1 MAERGIQLKT
11 RGELQ
16 AMRAS
21 GLVLAAAIVAGRAAV
36 APGVSTL
43 DVNDAV
49 AAVIAEAG
57 ATSNF
62 LHYGARGADP
72 RLPGDHLRVGE
83 RRGGARH
90 PQPTRILQDGDLLSI
105 DAGCILDGWHS
116 DSAVSVHVG
125 EPPSMDEVD
134 LIAACDRAMWAGIA
148 AAHAGGRLGDV
159 SFAIENSVA
168 QSGHEDGRRY
178 GSVEGYGGHGI
189 GTAMHMA
196 PFVPNQGKRGKGPR
210 LNAGTA
216 LAIEPMITLG
226 RPATRQLSDGWTVV
240 TKDGARAAHTEHSI
254 AITEDGICVLT
265 ADDGGSRRAR
275 AVRRQHPFR
284 WTDCPTL
291 TGPRPA
297 PPVSGCCRSR
307 TAFVLIDAAV
317 RADPGPR
324 AMRTRC
330 AASARRSTAW
340 AAATPDYGD
349 PDRP

>member
-1 MAERGIQLKT
+1 MAERGIQLKS

-21 GLVLAAAIVAGRAAV
+21 GLVLASAIVAGRAAV
-36 APGVSTL
+36 RPGASTL
-43 DVNDAV
+43 DIDAAV

-62 LHYGARGADP
+62 LHYGARGAD
-72 RLPGDHLRVGE
+72 
-83 RRGGARH
+83 RGFPATICASVNDEVVHGI
-90 PQPTRILQDGDLLSI
+90 PTSSRILREGDLLSI

-125 EPPSMDEVD
+125 EPPSMEEVD
-134 LIAACDRAMWAGIA
+134 LITACNRAMWAGIA
-148 AAHAGGRLGDV
+148 AARAGGRLGDV
-159 SFAIENSVA
+159 SFSIEHSVA

-196 PFVPNQGKRGKGPR
+196 PFVPNQGKRGKGPK
-210 LNAGTA
+210 LAAGTA

-254 AITEDGICVLT
+254 AITDDGICVLT
-265 ADDGGSRRAR
+265 ADDGGLAGL
-275 AVRRQHPFR
+275 APFGV
-284 WTDCPTL
+284 T
-291 TGPRPA
+291 
-297 PPVSGCCRSR
+297 PVS
-307 TAFVLIDAAV
+307 LD
-317 RADPGPR
+317 
-324 AMRTRC
+324 
-330 AASARRSTAW
+330 
-340 AAATPDYGD
+340 
-349 PDRP
+349 